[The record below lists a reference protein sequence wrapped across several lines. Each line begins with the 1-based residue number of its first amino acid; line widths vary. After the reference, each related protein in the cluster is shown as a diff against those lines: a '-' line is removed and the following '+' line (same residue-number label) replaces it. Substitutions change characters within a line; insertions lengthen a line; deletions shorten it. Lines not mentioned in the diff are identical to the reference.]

1 MRKNSLVATLL
12 IIIMMMLI
20 GFAYLLITSFFQLNE
35 LQETEKSLVNEIQ
48 ELGLAGHVEPKDL
61 ESKSRTLKS
70 IEQTGYNAGTL
81 EADLQ
86 IAEDFFEPVFTWKR
100 STEFEEVREQYVEL
114 LGEDNSFIKRYLEKT
129 SKKSVELVELEEIE
143 FIPLHANQNT
153 VHYAALISYYINVE
167 EVAGAQALETGLIK
181 FKISGEEAERD
192 VFDVE
197 VWD

>member
-1 MRKNSLVATLL
+1 
-12 IIIMMMLI
+12 MLI

-153 VHYAALISYYINVE
+153 VYYAASISYYINVE

-181 FKISGEEAERD
+181 FKISGEEAERG